1 MTQMDRAKINS
12 IGGEKRKT
20 AIRSAAFKGTRIV
33 ARIAVIDPT
42 TGQLIE
48 CSIDGLTHAELEALP
63 LEDRICEEVPRE
75 LAPCLPEEFLA
86 AYVIRV
92 GVVRAGATIL
102 GAWMGDH
109 ARRWANSGSDASEP
123 SPLRL
128 VTD

>member
-1 MTQMDRAKINS
+1 M
-12 IGGEKRKT
+12 
-20 AIRSAAFKGTRIV
+20 

-42 TGQLIE
+42 TGQLID

-102 GAWMGDH
+102 EPHPGGNDIWYWTLLDNGAWGNVPAVDVNTGQDP
-109 ARRWANSGSDASEP
+109 APG
-123 SPLRL
+123 LRAC
-128 VTD
+128 